1 MKVKEI
7 KGSVAVKIKHLEDQL
22 TEKLDDLK
30 KVKIYFSFFFLDE
43 DLVSQ
48 AKESQSAKE
57 EQVNRL
63 SATIDKLLAESN
75 ERMQNHTKERLKLTD
90 EKVGGAHPIQLI
102 N

>member
-1 MKVKEI
+1 M
-7 KGSVAVKIKHLEDQL
+7 
-22 TEKLDDLK
+22 
-30 KVKIYFSFFFLDE
+30 
-43 DLVSQ
+43 SQ

-75 ERMQNHTKERLKLTD
+75 ERMQNHAKERLKLTE
-90 EKVGGAHPIQLI
+90 EKVGGAPYSI